1 MFPTRLRSTIRQSQP
16 FQRLRLLSLL
26 RLCFFVC
33 VRPRPLL
40 LVLPGLWIVEVVA
53 TVVLLL
59 VVVVVVV
66 VELVIVHP
74 RLLYYFPHATHILSA
89 VLLVQ
94 PGGLGVCGGAG
105 VWVTE
110 QRLDRREDRTDIVDW
125 GPLILHEAKK
135 RSVRVGASKLS
146 SGLGA
151 IQMYEDG
158 KRDTQRHRERE
169 REGKREGGKAHLQN
183 VQADQAIVV
192 DVGVEHLREEPH
204 GGRLVGILLRELHRQ
219 LESATFPWRFLWAED
234 EGLPQ
239 QDVLIGGAPRDA
251 LGRIRLQSPKV
262 AQQAPPS
269 RATHAF
275 GGFS

>member
-125 GPLILHEAKK
+125 GPLIL
-135 RSVRVGASKLS
+135 
-146 SGLGA
+146 
-151 IQMYEDG
+151 
-158 KRDTQRHRERE
+158 
-169 REGKREGGKAHLQN
+169 QN